1 MVFLTF
7 LHNWCFK
14 NSTYLSAGLSIMTV
28 NISWNFKERMVHI
41 NSLFSSDFQWLF
53 QIPAGDLCR
62 RKIVFSSF
70 AVVKDFWNVTIF
82 GTGASSIPESDPEAT
97 PFATPTHFLPPG
109 NPYCVSTVVE
119 FLITYINK
127 LYDYNTD
134 SVCALSTSPCW
145 AVSKSGDN
153 RVFRYA

>member
-1 MVFLTF
+1 MWHMIFLTF

-14 NSTYLSAGLSIMTV
+14 NSMYLSTGLSIMTV
-28 NISWNFKERMVHI
+28 NILEILKKEWYI
-41 NSLFSSDFQWLF
+41 NSLFSSDFQWFL

-62 RKIVFSSF
+62 RKIVFTSF
-70 AVVKDFWNVTIF
+70 SVVKDFWNVTIF
-82 GTGASSIPESDPEAT
+82 GTGASSIREAT

-134 SVCALSTSPCW
+134 SLWVFFTSPCW
-145 AVSKSGDN
+145 AV
-153 RVFRYA
+153 

>member
-1 MVFLTF
+1 MWHMVFLTF

-14 NSTYLSAGLSIMTV
+14 NSMYLSTGLSIMTV
-28 NISWNFKERMVHI
+28 NISWNFKERMVHK
-41 NSLFSSDFQWLF
+41 LPFSSDFQWFL
-53 QIPAGDLCR
+53 QIPARDLCR

-70 AVVKDFWNVTIF
+70 SVVKDFWNVTIF
-82 GTGASSIPESDPEAT
+82 GTGASSIREAT

-127 LYDYNTD
+127 LYDYNTA
-134 SVCALSTSPCW
+134 SVCVLSTSPCW

-153 RVFRYA
+153 RLFRSA